1 MCLPIRIKTLCLR
14 VKQGIA
20 SGSLSRGDLVL
31 FKLLLTALS
40 FFRAT
45 SPEWSEVKK
54 STITDPFSGTC
65 ETLSTKS
72 IEAALRSM
80 GWKRNNDVKSLSEV
94 FNPLVDDFKSAIKS
108 LEKSGLPVIPALYCI
123 PFVYFILKGDNPVG
137 LKVWSRLKSFI
148 RFCRKGDS
156 LFYSKPTIFQF
167 SQKAGP
173 NANLAILGIGI
184 DLLG

>member
-1 MCLPIRIKTLCLR
+1 MWKLSGITFTITYWSEVLRLIVCYVDERNRFVHSTSVWVKTHKGKRSLTSFAGLPMCLPIRIKTLCLR

-31 FKLLLTALS
+31 FKLLLTAIS
-40 FFRAT
+40 FFRAC

-54 STITDPFSGTC
+54 GTIIDPFTGDC
-65 ETLSTKS
+65 QTLPTKT
-72 IEAALRSM
+72 IEQALRSM
-80 GWKRNNDVKSLSEV
+80 GWNGKKGSM
-94 FNPLVDDFKSAIKS
+94 FK
-108 LEKSGLPVIPALYCI
+108 
-123 PFVYFILKGDNPVG
+123 
-137 LKVWSRLKSFI
+137 
-148 RFCRKGDS
+148 
-156 LFYSKPTIFQF
+156 SKPTIFQF

>member
-1 MCLPIRIKTLCLR
+1 

-54 STITDPFSGTC
+54 STITDPFTGRC
-65 ETLSTKS
+65 ATLPAKS
-72 IEAALRSM
+72 IEAALKSM
-80 GWKRNNDVKSLSEV
+80 GWNGKKGTL
-94 FNPLVDDFKSAIKS
+94 FKS
-108 LEKSGLPVIPALYCI
+108 
-123 PFVYFILKGDNPVG
+123 
-137 LKVWSRLKSFI
+137 
-148 RFCRKGDS
+148 
-156 LFYSKPTIFQF
+156 KPSIFQF

>member
-1 MCLPIRIKTLCLR
+1 
-14 VKQGIA
+14 VKKGIA

-45 SPEWSEVKK
+45 SPEWAEVKK
-54 STITDPFSGTC
+54 CTITDPFMGSDQY
-65 ETLSTKS
+65 LPTKS
-72 IEAALRSM
+72 IEDALRSM
-80 GWKRNNDVKSLSEV
+80 GWNGK
-94 FNPLVDDFKSAIKS
+94 
-108 LEKSGLPVIPALYCI
+108 
-123 PFVYFILKGDNPVG
+123 KG
-137 LKVWSRLKSFI
+137 
-148 RFCRKGDS
+148 S
-156 LFYSKPTIFQF
+156 LFKSKPTIFQF